1 MSERKENQD
10 LEERRELRRQR
21 RIRAQVTAYLIFA
34 AILIVVVGGC
44 FLGVKAIAS
53 KLGDMKA
60 QQEEAIEQA
69 QLEAQAAMETT
80 IAPPEEETEE
90 VTTEDDMLSQI
101 VDTCIAEMP
110 LEDKVAGL
118 FFITPEQLTGVNAA
132 VKAGSGTQEALT
144 QYAYR
149 ELVYSSKHISST
161 DQISTMLSQTTSMSK
176 YPIFLAVSEEGGDF
190 NVVADALG
198 TASCSNAQEIGT
210 TGTSDVAY
218 DAGITVSSYLN
229 MYGFNLDFAPYC
241 NLSDYSRSFNTD
253 PTVAADMASAFSM
266 ALEDTGVSS
275 CMKYFPIY
283 ADTDD
288 GLETT
293 DKTLEELR
301 EAEFVPFKVGIENGV
316 DMIMISNA
324 SAPQVT
330 GDNTPCSLSS
340 VVINDVLRNELGYDG
355 IIITGE
361 LGQSAISDYY
371 TSSEAA
377 VMAIKAGADML
388 YVPENFEEAY
398 QGVLDAISNGE
409 ITEERINESLARI
422 YRVKYADKIDS

>member
-1 MSERKENQD
+1 
-10 LEERRELRRQR
+10 
-21 RIRAQVTAYLIFA
+21 
-34 AILIVVVGGC
+34 
-44 FLGVKAIAS
+44 
-53 KLGDMKA
+53 
-60 QQEEAIEQA
+60 
-69 QLEAQAAMETT
+69 
-80 IAPPEEETEE
+80 
-90 VTTEDDMLSQI
+90 
-101 VDTCIAEMP
+101 
-110 LEDKVAGL
+110 
-118 FFITPEQLTGVNAA
+118 
-132 VKAGSGTQEALT
+132 
-144 QYAYR
+144 
-149 ELVYSSKHISST
+149 
-161 DQISTMLSQTTSMSK
+161 
-176 YPIFLAVSEEGGDF
+176 
-190 NVVADALG
+190 
-198 TASCSNAQEIGT
+198 
-210 TGTSDVAY
+210 
-218 DAGITVSSYLN
+218 
-229 MYGFNLDFAPYC
+229 
-241 NLSDYSRSFNTD
+241 
-253 PTVAADMASAFSM
+253 M